1 MEETLSG
8 EWMRNTLFTIAL
20 CVGTFGCFPLRL
32 AGQSAADSS
41 LSRLAESSGET
52 KSGTTA
58 TLLSAFLPGAGHV
71 YAEDRPTGVVLMAL
85 FGAAVALGIGGE
97 NTTSGPLAL
106 LIAAGPWFYG
116 VIDAHNAA
124 ARYNRAHA
132 SRGSGT
138 RIQPAVVTGAR
149 GESLFGFAVQL
160 SY

>member
-1 MEETLSG
+1 
-8 EWMRNTLFTIAL
+8 MRNTFFAIAL
-20 CVGTFGCFPLRL
+20 CAGSLLCFPSRRL
-32 AGQSAADSS
+32 PGQTPADSS
-41 LSRLAESSGET
+41 TSAPARFSGET

-58 TLLSAFLPGAGHV
+58 TLLSAFLPGAGHL

-85 FGAAVALGIGGE
+85 FGSAVALGIGGE

-106 LIAAGPWFYG
+106 LIGAGPWFYG

-132 SRGSGT
+132 RPVSAF

-149 GESLFGFAVQL
+149 GESRFALAVRL